1 MNTLPKALLTV
12 SAIFCALAL
21 GTLGWLALQ
30 TTEVKDRAMAKT
42 SGFPPKRVVKEVEKS
57 EEPPM
62 PSGESAESV
71 QDDLTKRL
79 TDLAAAEGV
88 VKGELLLTFDSAEA
102 LNAFRIRAGLE
113 GIEILYSD
121 ARLKVARVR
130 YRDAAKM
137 AKELREH
144 AEDYDNIGA
153 NYFSYVPGT
162 PKSTKDG
169 SNAGGSVPFESS
181 ALDAIGAVGDRSRWG
196 AGVKVAVLDTGVTAH
211 PTLQG
216 VKITHTDLIKD
227 GQPFH
232 GHGNAM
238 TSLIAGSDPQNGGV
252 SPATEILDIRVADS
266 TGKGNT
272 AYVSQGI
279 MLAVDSGAR
288 VISIS
293 LGSNADSTMLGNAV
307 AYALSRGVIVV
318 AAAGNEQETKLAYP
332 AAYSGVISVAA
343 VDANRQQAYFSN
355 SGDNLFIAAPGV
367 GIVSAYSGTGMVIGS
382 GTSQATAITAG
393 VISSMLS
400 RNYNAANIPQILQ
413 KNAIKSNASVNQVG
427 AGMIHFPR

>member
-1 MNTLPKALLTV
+1 MNTLPKALLTI

-30 TTEVKDRAMAKT
+30 TTEVKDKSTVKMPV
-42 SGFPPKRVVKEVEKS
+42 FPPKRVVKEVKKS
-57 EEPPM
+57 EDPPM
-62 PSGESAESV
+62 PSGESGESV
-71 QDDLTKRL
+71 QDDLTKKL

-88 VKGELLLTFDSAEA
+88 VKGELVLTFDSAEA

-144 AEDYDNIGA
+144 SDDYDNIGA
-153 NYFSYVPGT
+153 NYFAYVPGT
-162 PKSTKDG
+162 PKKD
-169 SNAGGSVPFESS
+169 SANAGGSVPFESS

-211 PTLQG
+211 PTLEG
-216 VKITHTDLIKD
+216 IKITHTDLVKD
-227 GQPFH
+227 GLPFH

-238 TSLIAGSDPQNGGV
+238 TSLIAGRDAQNGGV

-266 TGKGNT
+266 TGRGNT

-279 MLAVDSGAR
+279 MQAVDSGAR

-307 AYALSRGVIVV
+307 AYARSRGVIVV
-318 AAAGNEQETKLAYP
+318 AAAGNEQETQLAYP

-343 VDANRQQAYFSN
+343 VDANGQQAYFSN
-355 SGDNLFIAAPGV
+355 SGNGLFISAPGV

-393 VISSMLS
+393 VISSLLS

-413 KNAIKSNASVNQVG
+413 NNAIQSTAPANQVG

>member
-1 MNTLPKALLTV
+1 MNTLPKALLTI

-30 TTEVKDRAMAKT
+30 TTEVKDKSAAKMPV
-42 SGFPPKRVVKEVEKS
+42 FPPKRVVKEVKKS
-57 EEPPM
+57 EDPSM
-62 PSGESAESV
+62 PLGESGESV
-71 QDDLTKRL
+71 QDDLTKKL

-88 VKGELLLTFDSAEA
+88 VKGELVLTFDSAEA

-144 AEDYDNIGA
+144 SDDYDNIGA
-153 NYFSYVPGT
+153 NYFAYVPGT
-162 PKSTKDG
+162 PKKD
-169 SNAGGSVPFESS
+169 SANAGGSVPFESS

-211 PTLQG
+211 PTLEG
-216 VKITHTDLIKD
+216 IKITHTDLVKD
-227 GQPFH
+227 GLPFH

-238 TSLIAGSDPQNGGV
+238 TSLIAGRDAQNGGV

-266 TGKGNT
+266 TGRGNT

-279 MLAVDSGAR
+279 MQAVDSGAR

-307 AYALSRGVIVV
+307 AYARSRGVIVV
-318 AAAGNEQETKLAYP
+318 AAAGNEQETQLAYP

-343 VDANRQQAYFSN
+343 VDANGQQAYFSN
-355 SGDNLFIAAPGV
+355 SGNGLFISAPGV

-393 VISSMLS
+393 VISSLLS

-413 KNAIKSNASVNQVG
+413 NNAIQSTAPANQVG

>member
-1 MNTLPKALLTV
+1 MNTLPKALLTI

-30 TTEVKDRAMAKT
+30 TTEVKDKSAAKMPV
-42 SGFPPKRVVKEVEKS
+42 FPPKRVVKEVEKS
-57 EEPPM
+57 EDPPM
-62 PSGESAESV
+62 PLGESGESV
-71 QDDLTKRL
+71 QDDLTKKL

-88 VKGELLLTFDSAEA
+88 VKGELVLTFDSAEA

-144 AEDYDNIGA
+144 SDDYDNIGA
-153 NYFSYVPGT
+153 NYFAYVPGT
-162 PKSTKDG
+162 PKKD
-169 SNAGGSVPFESS
+169 SANAGGSVPFESS

-211 PTLQG
+211 PTLEG
-216 VKITHTDLIKD
+216 IKITHTDLVKD
-227 GQPFH
+227 GLPFH

-238 TSLIAGSDPQNGGV
+238 TSLIAGRDAQNGGV

-266 TGKGNT
+266 TGRGNT

-279 MLAVDSGAR
+279 MQAVDSGAR

-307 AYALSRGVIVV
+307 AYARSRGVIVV
-318 AAAGNEQETKLAYP
+318 AAAGNEQETQLAYP

-343 VDANRQQAYFSN
+343 VDANGQQAYFSN
-355 SGDNLFIAAPGV
+355 SGNGLFISAPGV

-393 VISSMLS
+393 VISSLLS

-413 KNAIKSNASVNQVG
+413 NNAVRSTAPANQVG

>member
-1 MNTLPKALLTV
+1 MNTPLKVILTL

-21 GTLGWLALQ
+21 GTLGWLAIQ
-30 TTEVKDRAMAKT
+30 TTEVKDVNSAKT
-42 SGFPPKRVVKEVEKS
+42 PSFPPKLVVKETKS
-57 EEPPM
+57 QQDVIAAMEP
-62 PSGESAESV
+62 AESV
-71 QDDLTKRL
+71 QDDLTQKL

-88 VKGELLLTFDSAEA
+88 VKGELVLTFDSPEA
-102 LNAFRIRAGLE
+102 LNAFRVRAGLE

-130 YRDAAKM
+130 YKDAAKM
-137 AKELREH
+137 AQELREH
-144 AEDYDNIGA
+144 SGDYDNIGA
-153 NYFSYVPGT
+153 NYFAYVPGT
-162 PKSTKDG
+162 PKSSKDG
-169 SNAGGSVPFESS
+169 SNAGGSLPFESS

-211 PTLQG
+211 PALNG

-227 GQPFH
+227 GLPFH

-238 TSLIAGSDPQNGGV
+238 TSLIAGRDAENGGV

-266 TGKGNT
+266 TGRGNT

-279 MLAVDSGAR
+279 MHAVDAGAR

-293 LGSNADSTMLGNAV
+293 LGSNADSSMLRNAV
-307 AYALSRGVIVV
+307 DYARRRGVIVV
-318 AAAGNEQETKLAYP
+318 AAAGNEQETRLSYP

-343 VDANRQQAYFSN
+343 MAADGQQASFSN
-355 SGDNLFIAAPGV
+355 SGEGLFISAPGV

-382 GTSQATAITAG
+382 GTSQATALTSG
-393 VISSMLS
+393 VIASLLS

-413 KNAIKSNASVNQVG
+413 KNAVRSTAPANQVG
-427 AGMIHFPR
+427 AGMVHFP

>member
-1 MNTLPKALLTV
+1 MNTLPKALLTI

-30 TTEVKDRAMAKT
+30 TTEVKDKSTVKMPV
-42 SGFPPKRVVKEVEKS
+42 FPPKRVVKEVEKS
-57 EEPPM
+57 EDPPM
-62 PSGESAESV
+62 PSGESGESV
-71 QDDLTKRL
+71 QDDLTKKL

-88 VKGELLLTFDSAEA
+88 VKGELVLTFDSAEA

-144 AEDYDNIGA
+144 SDDYDNIGA
-153 NYFSYVPGT
+153 NYFAYVPGT
-162 PKSTKDG
+162 PKKD
-169 SNAGGSVPFESS
+169 SANAGGSVPFESS
-181 ALDAIGAVGDRSRWG
+181 ALDAIGAMGDRSRWG

-211 PTLQG
+211 PTLEG
-216 VKITHTDLIKD
+216 IKITHTDLVKD

-238 TSLIAGSDPQNGGV
+238 TSLIAGRDAQNGGV

-266 TGKGNT
+266 TGRGNT

-279 MLAVDSGAR
+279 MQAVDSGAR

-307 AYALSRGVIVV
+307 AYARSRGVIVV
-318 AAAGNEQETKLAYP
+318 AAAGNEQETQLAYP

-343 VDANRQQAYFSN
+343 VDANGQQAYFSN
-355 SGDNLFIAAPGV
+355 SGNGLFISAPGV
-367 GIVSAYSGTGMVIGS
+367 GIVSAYSGSGMVIGS

-393 VISSMLS
+393 VISSLLS

-413 KNAIKSNASVNQVG
+413 NNAIQSTAPANQVG

>member
-1 MNTLPKALLTV
+1 MKTLPKALLTV
-12 SAIFCALAL
+12 SVIFCALAL

-30 TTEVKDRAMAKT
+30 TTDIKDKAMAQT
-42 SGFPPKRVVKEVEKS
+42 PVFPPQRMVKEVEKS
-57 EEPPM
+57 EEPSM
-62 PSGESAESV
+62 PSIESGESV
-71 QDDLTKRL
+71 QDELTKRL

-88 VKGELLLTFDSAEA
+88 VKGELVLTFDSPET

-121 ARLKVARVR
+121 SRLKVARVR

-137 AKELREH
+137 AKELREYSD
-144 AEDYDNIGA
+144 DYDNIGA
-153 NYFSYVPGT
+153 NYFAYVPGT
-162 PKSTKDG
+162 PKKDRA
-169 SNAGGSVPFESS
+169 NAGGSVPFESS
-181 ALDAIGAVGDRSRWG
+181 ALDAIGALGDRSRWG
-196 AGVKVAVLDTGVTAH
+196 AGIKVAVLDTGVTAH

-216 VKITHTDLIKD
+216 IKITHTDLVRD

-238 TSLIAGSDPQNGGV
+238 TSLIAGRDPQNGGV
-252 SPATEILDIRVADS
+252 SPASEILDIRVADS

-279 MLAVDSGAR
+279 MQAVDSGAR

-307 AYALSRGVIVV
+307 AYARSRGVIVV
-318 AAAGNEQETKLAYP
+318 AAAGNEQETQLAYP

-343 VDANRQQAYFSN
+343 VDANGQQAYFSN
-355 SGDNLFIAAPGV
+355 SGDNLFISAPGV
-367 GIVSAYSGTGMVIGS
+367 GIIHAYSGDGMVIGS

-400 RNYNAANIPQILQ
+400 RNYSSANIPQILQ
-413 KNAIKSNASVNQVG
+413 NNAIKSNAPLNQVG

>member
-1 MNTLPKALLTV
+1 MNTLPKALLTL

-30 TTEVKDRAMAKT
+30 TTEVKDKSTVKMPV
-42 SGFPPKRVVKEVEKS
+42 FPPKRVVKEVEKS
-57 EEPPM
+57 EDPPM
-62 PSGESAESV
+62 PSDESGESV
-71 QDDLTKRL
+71 QDDLTKKL

-88 VKGELLLTFDSAEA
+88 VKGELVLTFDSAEA

-144 AEDYDNIGA
+144 SDDYDNIGA
-153 NYFSYVPGT
+153 NYFAYVPGT
-162 PKSTKDG
+162 PKKD
-169 SNAGGSVPFESS
+169 SANAGGSVPFESS

-211 PTLQG
+211 PTLEG
-216 VKITHTDLIKD
+216 IKITHTDLVKD
-227 GQPFH
+227 GLPFH

-238 TSLIAGSDPQNGGV
+238 TSLIAGRDAQNGGV

-266 TGKGNT
+266 TGRGNT

-279 MLAVDSGAR
+279 MQAVDSGAR

-307 AYALSRGVIVV
+307 AYARSRGVIVV
-318 AAAGNEQETKLAYP
+318 AAAGNEQETQLAYP

-343 VDANRQQAYFSN
+343 VDANGQQAYFSN
-355 SGDNLFIAAPGV
+355 SGNGLFISAPGV
-367 GIVSAYSGTGMVIGS
+367 GIVSAYSGSGMVIGS

-393 VISSMLS
+393 VISSLLS

-413 KNAIKSNASVNQVG
+413 NNAIQSTAPANQVG

>member
-1 MNTLPKALLTV
+1 MNTLPKALLTIC
-12 SAIFCALAL
+12 AIVCALAL
-21 GTLGWLALQ
+21 GALGWLAMQ
-30 TTEVKDRAMAKT
+30 TTEVKDKSAAKRPV
-42 SGFPPKRVVKEVEKS
+42 FPPKRVVKDVEKS

-62 PSGESAESV
+62 PSSESGESV
-71 QDDLTKRL
+71 QDDLTKKL

-88 VKGELLLTFDSAEA
+88 VKGELVLTFDSAEA
-102 LNAFRIRAGLE
+102 LNAFRVRAGLE

-144 AEDYDNIGA
+144 SDDYDNIGA
-153 NYFSYVPGT
+153 NYFAYVPGT
-162 PKSTKDG
+162 PKKD
-169 SNAGGSVPFESS
+169 SANAGGSVPFESS

-211 PTLQG
+211 PTLDG
-216 VKITHTDLIKD
+216 IKITHTDLVKD

-238 TSLIAGSDPQNGGV
+238 TSLIAGRDAQNGGV

-266 TGKGNT
+266 TGRGNT

-279 MLAVDSGAR
+279 MQAVDSGAR

-307 AYALSRGVIVV
+307 AYARSRGVIVV
-318 AAAGNEQETKLAYP
+318 AAAGNEQETQLAYP

-343 VDANRQQAYFSN
+343 VDANGQQAYFSN
-355 SGDNLFIAAPGV
+355 SGNGLFISAPGV

-393 VISSMLS
+393 VISSLLS

-413 KNAIKSNASVNQVG
+413 NNAIPSTAPANQVG
-427 AGMIHFPR
+427 AGMIQFPR

>member
-1 MNTLPKALLTV
+1 MNTLPKALLTI

-30 TTEVKDRAMAKT
+30 TTEVKDKSAAKMPV
-42 SGFPPKRVVKEVEKS
+42 FPPKRVVKEVKKS
-57 EEPPM
+57 EDPPM
-62 PSGESAESV
+62 PSGESGESV
-71 QDDLTKRL
+71 QDDLTKKL

-88 VKGELLLTFDSAEA
+88 VKGELVLTFDSAEA

-144 AEDYDNIGA
+144 SDDYDNIGA
-153 NYFSYVPGT
+153 NYFAYVPGT
-162 PKSTKDG
+162 PKKD
-169 SNAGGSVPFESS
+169 SANAGGSVPFESS

-211 PTLQG
+211 PTLDG
-216 VKITHTDLIKD
+216 IKITHTDLVKD
-227 GQPFH
+227 GLPFH

-238 TSLIAGSDPQNGGV
+238 TSLIAGRDAQNGGV

-266 TGKGNT
+266 TGRGNT

-279 MLAVDSGAR
+279 MQAVDSGAR

-307 AYALSRGVIVV
+307 AYARSRGVIVV
-318 AAAGNEQETKLAYP
+318 AAAGNEQETQLAYP

-343 VDANRQQAYFSN
+343 VDANGQQAYFSN
-355 SGDNLFIAAPGV
+355 SGNGLFISAPGV

-393 VISSMLS
+393 VISSLLS

-413 KNAIKSNASVNQVG
+413 NNAIQSTAPANQVG

>member
-1 MNTLPKALLTV
+1 MNTLPKALLTI

-30 TTEVKDRAMAKT
+30 TTEVKDKSTAKMPV
-42 SGFPPKRVVKEVEKS
+42 FPPKRVVKEVEKS
-57 EEPPM
+57 EDPPI
-62 PSGESAESV
+62 PSGESGESV
-71 QDDLTKRL
+71 QDDLTKKL

-88 VKGELLLTFDSAEA
+88 VKGELVLTFDSAEA

-144 AEDYDNIGA
+144 SDDYDNIGA
-153 NYFSYVPGT
+153 NYFAYVPGT
-162 PKSTKDG
+162 PKKD
-169 SNAGGSVPFESS
+169 SANAGGSVPFESS

-211 PTLQG
+211 PTLDG
-216 VKITHTDLIKD
+216 IKITHTDLVKD

-238 TSLIAGSDPQNGGV
+238 TSLIAGRDAQNGGV
-252 SPATEILDIRVADS
+252 SPATEILDIRVADG

-279 MLAVDSGAR
+279 MQAVDSGAR

-307 AYALSRGVIVV
+307 AYARSRGVIVV
-318 AAAGNEQETKLAYP
+318 AAAGNEQETQLAYP

-343 VDANRQQAYFSN
+343 VDANGQQAYFSN
-355 SGDNLFIAAPGV
+355 SGNGLFISAPGV

-393 VISSMLS
+393 VISSLLS

-413 KNAIKSNASVNQVG
+413 NNAVRSTAPANQVG

>member
-1 MNTLPKALLTV
+1 MNTLPKALLTI

-30 TTEVKDRAMAKT
+30 TTEVKDKSAAKMPV
-42 SGFPPKRVVKEVEKS
+42 FPPKRVVKEVKKS
-57 EEPPM
+57 EDPPM
-62 PSGESAESV
+62 PSGESGESV
-71 QDDLTKRL
+71 QDDLTKKL

-88 VKGELLLTFDSAEA
+88 VKGELVLTFDSAEA

-144 AEDYDNIGA
+144 SDDYDNIGA
-153 NYFSYVPGT
+153 NYFAYVPGT
-162 PKSTKDG
+162 PKKD
-169 SNAGGSVPFESS
+169 SANAGGSVPFESS

-211 PTLQG
+211 PTLDG
-216 VKITHTDLIKD
+216 IKITHTDLVKD
-227 GQPFH
+227 GLPFH

-238 TSLIAGSDPQNGGV
+238 TSLIAGRDAQNGGV

-266 TGKGNT
+266 TGRGNT

-279 MLAVDSGAR
+279 MQAVDSGAR

-307 AYALSRGVIVV
+307 AYARSRGVIVV
-318 AAAGNEQETKLAYP
+318 AAAGNEQETQLAYP

-343 VDANRQQAYFSN
+343 VDANGQQAYFSN
-355 SGDNLFIAAPGV
+355 SGNGLFISAPGV

-393 VISSMLS
+393 VISSLLS

-413 KNAIKSNASVNQVG
+413 KNAIQSTAPANQVG